1 MYKQV
6 GRCQLSME
14 LESGG
19 EEKDTG
25 SNKSKD
31 SRKERRSFL

>member
-14 LESGG
+14 LEGG
-19 EEKDTG
+19 KDTG